1 MSNMKNSVIIMLFIT
16 GILLSGCVGTEP
28 KSAINDYK
36 TDVVIQK
43 GPIKIID
50 KSVLGNDVNDV
61 NIDNQSWDETEE
73 NGAIIDNQGI
83 DEYGGDNTD
92 IDDISNYD
100 ADG

>member
-1 MSNMKNSVIIMLFIT
+1 MKNIAIIILFVS
-16 GILLSGCVGTEP
+16 GILLSGCVGTDQ
-28 KSAINDYK
+28 KQATDSNR
-36 TDVVIQK
+36 TDVIVQK

-50 KSVLGNDVNDV
+50 KSVIEEDV
-61 NIDNQSWDETEE
+61 NIDNISRNEYVE
-73 NGAIIDNQGI
+73 NGVIIDNQGI